1 MLQNARCCCRE
12 RQTVASASY
21 TQLKRLTGK
30 LPQAAEVTVRRQ
42 SATTRAM
49 PHLDHGAPRRRPP
62 STRGRKERHAYRS
75 RHCSPEAA
83 HMLSRE
89 ADISCSLV
97 VYCPDAYSHG
107 HGTESMSHYTHRKS
121 SPTRGDAVMQAWCR
135 SRKRASAEAIT
146 AQHTA
151 SRCMTS
157 DRGRLAGSS
166 RSKCCTAV
174 MVGTSC
180 GRRSRCHGPSS
191 FHPAVAT
198 VTRSPRLTSSICF
211 DRTLTVQCAHTTSQR
226 VKASA
231 QGAGRWAGEDC
242 SCSLYHVP
250 KSATVLSTYNTGV
263 GM

>member
-1 MLQNARCCCRE
+1 
-12 RQTVASASY
+12 
-21 TQLKRLTGK
+21 
-30 LPQAAEVTVRRQ
+30 
-42 SATTRAM
+42 M
-49 PHLDHGAPRRRPP
+49 PHLDHGAPRRATAEH
-62 STRGRKERHAYRS
+62 TRGRKERHAYRS
-75 RHCSPEAA
+75 RHRSPEAA

-157 DRGRLAGSS
+157 DWGRLAGSS
-166 RSKCCTAV
+166 RSECCTAV

-191 FHPAVAT
+191 FHFQLAVAT
-198 VTRSPRLTSSICF
+198 LTRPPRLTSLIFF
-211 DRTLTVQCAHTTSQR
+211 DRTLTVGCAHTISQR

-231 QGAGRWAGEDC
+231 QGAGRWPGEHW
-242 SCSLYHVP
+242 SLP
-250 KSATVLSTYNTGV
+250 DSPDRPNLGLFWPSPA
-263 GM
+263 